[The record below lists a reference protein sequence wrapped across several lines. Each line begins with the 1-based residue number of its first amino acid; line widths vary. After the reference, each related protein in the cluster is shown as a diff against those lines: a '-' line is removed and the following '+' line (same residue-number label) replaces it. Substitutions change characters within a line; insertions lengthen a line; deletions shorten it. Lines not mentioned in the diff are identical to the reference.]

1 MQNRTRMREAMN
13 GAGIA
18 LADTIMAQD
27 LLRQGR
33 LVAPLEA
40 RHTYP
45 AGYYLQQ
52 RRSVGNKPGTGLFQD
67 WLLSEVADHKRAMA
81 IV

>member
-1 MQNRTRMREAMN
+1 VIN

-18 LADTIMAQD
+18 LADTMMAQD
-27 LLRQGR
+27 LLQQGR
-33 LVAPLEA
+33 LVAPFSA

-45 AGYYLQQ
+45 AGIYLHQ
-52 RRSVGNKPGTGLFQD
+52 RRSIGNKPATGLFQD

-81 IV
+81 IA